1 MKSRKDFEVLLI
13 FKIFKTLSSIWFNES
28 LSFLDLIGIKLD
40 LKMFAFGTEKQLSL
54 KKQLFIV
61 HITT

>member
-40 LKMFAFGTEKQLSL
+40 LKMFAFGTEKQLL